1 MPGYA
6 DNKDRVKMRLRRIE
20 GQIRGLQRMV
30 DEDVYC
36 IDVLTQV
43 SAATRALQ
51 GVALELLGDHL
62 ANCVQD
68 ALATGGPDAQAKVRE
83 AQEAIERLV
92 RS

>member
-1 MPGYA
+1 MVGYEGNRQA
-6 DNKDRVKMRLRRIE
+6 ILARLARIE
-20 GQIRGLQRMV
+20 GQIRGLERMV
-30 DEDVYC
+30 EADAYC

-62 ANCVQD
+62 SHCVTD
-68 ALATGGPDAQAKVRE
+68 AMASGGPGAEAKIRE
-83 AQEAIERLV
+83 AREAIERLV